1 LRATTDKPQEETM
14 LIPQDT
20 LVLVGDGR
28 KALFLRNK
36 GGAGH
41 PDLFAEHIME
51 QDNPATREQ
60 GTDRPGRYEGPAG
73 APRSAVEQTDWHQQ
87 AEDRFAVRVAQ
98 VLYKKAHEHEFERLI
113 VVAAPRTLGT
123 LRSAF
128 RKEVAQ
134 KVTAEIPKD
143 LTSRQPADIGR
154 LLKQEPSD
162 ND

>member
-1 LRATTDKPQEETM
+1 M

-28 KALFLRNK
+28 KAMFLRNR

-41 PDLFAEHIME
+41 PDLFAERIME
-51 QDNPATREQ
+51 QDNPPTREQ
-60 GTDRPGRYEGPAG
+60 GTDRPGRYEGPDRTR
-73 APRSAVEQTDWHQQ
+73 RSAVEQTDWHQQ
-87 AEDRFAVRVAQ
+87 AEDRFAAQVAQ
-98 VLYKKAHEHEFERLI
+98 VLYIKAHEHEFERLI
-113 VVAAPRTLGT
+113 VVAPPRTLGT

-134 KVTAEIPKD
+134 KVSAEIAKD
-143 LTSRQPADIGR
+143 LTSRKPAEIGQ
-154 LLKQEPSD
+154 LLKKEPSD

>member
-1 LRATTDKPQEETM
+1 M

-28 KALFLRNK
+28 KAMFLRNK

-41 PDLFAEHIME
+41 PDLFAERIME
-51 QDNPATREQ
+51 HDNPPTREQ
-60 GTDRPGRYEGPAG
+60 GSDRPGRYSGPGG

-87 AEDRFAVRVAQ
+87 AEDRFAAAVAE
-98 VLYKKAHEHEFERLI
+98 VLYKKAHEHDFEQLI
-113 VVAAPRTLGT
+113 VVAPPRTLGT
-123 LRSAF
+123 LRSVF
-128 RKEVAQ
+128 RKELAQ
-134 KVTAEIPKD
+134 KVRAEVPKD
-143 LTSRQPADIGR
+143 LTSHKPAEIGR

>member
-1 LRATTDKPQEETM
+1 M

-28 KALFLRNK
+28 KAMFLRNR

-41 PDLFAEHIME
+41 PDLFAEQILE
-51 QDNPATREQ
+51 QDNPPTREQ
-60 GTDRPGRYEGPAG
+60 GTDRPGRYSGPAG
-73 APRSAVEQTDWHQQ
+73 APRSAMEQTDWHRQ
-87 AEDRFAVRVAQ
+87 AEDRFAAHVAQ
-98 VLYKKAHEHEFERLI
+98 VLYKQAHEHAFERLI

-134 KVTAEIPKD
+134 RVTAEIPKD
-143 LTSRQPADIGR
+143 LTSKVPAEIGR

-162 ND
+162 ED